1 MTEQDR
7 FARALPI
14 LLAHEGGFVDDPHDP
29 GGATSLGVT
38 GATLACWRGR
48 PVTAEDVRALTVE
61 EAGAIYRARYWKA
74 AACDRLP
81 AGVDLMVFDC
91 SVNQGVDRAR
101 RFLQE
106 AARVLVDGHVGPVT
120 LAAVAK
126 VPARELV
133 ERIRA
138 LRLAHYKSLGGF
150 PRYGKGWTRR
160 LAETAATA
168 KEWAA

>member
-7 FARALPI
+7 FARCLPL
-14 LLAHEGGFVDDPHDP
+14 LLAHEGDFSDDPHDP
-29 GGATSLGVT
+29 GGATNLGVT
-38 GATLACWRGR
+38 FHTLADWRGR
-48 PVTAEDVRALTVE
+48 PVTVEDVRALTVE

-81 AGVDLMVFDC
+81 AGVDLITFDC
-91 SVNQGVDRAR
+91 AVNQGVDRAR
-101 RFLQE
+101 RFLQA
-106 AARVLVDGHVGPVT
+106 AARVVVDGQIGPVT

-138 LRLAHYKSLGGF
+138 LRLAHYKSLPGY
-150 PRYGKGWTRR
+150 PRYGKGWSRR
-160 LAETAATA
+160 LAETADTA
-168 KEWAA
+168 KGWTS